1 MAKSE
6 KPAAAQRKQKPGAPG
21 AARKRANQP
30 TRTRHGSN
38 QHTPGKVENMT
49 PLRWERYLAN
59 IANGMSHRDA
69 SHAVKLT
76 MQTVEAY
83 LISNVAAA
91 SQLRDAKLLWNRREW
106 SLEDIELVL
115 ANVAMGKT
123 MKQAFDAA
131 GIPRERVASMYQL
144 LLRDKALRKW
154 YDEARELATE
164 SMADDVVDIADSTH
178 NDRNDDGKI
187 DHEVINRDR
196 LRVQT
201 RQWLM
206 GKFVPKRFGDNKH
219 VHHEGELNINHA
231 AVLSGGRRRI
241 EQLHAQRKGV
251 TIDGEAEAVN

>member
-6 KPAAAQRKQKPGAPG
+6 KPAAARRTNGSGKRV
-21 AARKRANQP
+21 AAHGMSQPVGSRRKRKNQP
-30 TRTRHGSN
+30 RRDEA
-38 QHTPGKVENMT
+38 KMT
-49 PLRWERYLAN
+49 EKRWTDYLAA
-59 IANGMSHRDA
+59 IANGTPHREA
-69 SHAVKLT
+69 SHAVGLT

-91 SQLRDAKLLWNRREW
+91 GQLRDAKVLWNRREW
-106 SLEDIELVL
+106 SLEDIETVL
-115 ANVAMGKT
+115 SSVACGKT

-131 GIPRERVASMYQL
+131 GIPRERVASLYRL
-144 LLRDKALRKW
+144 LLTDKALRKW

-164 SMADDVVDIADSTH
+164 SMADDVIDIADSTH
-178 NDRNDDGKI
+178 NDRDDDGKI

-206 GKFVPKRFGDNKH
+206 GKFVPKRFGDSKH
-219 VHHEGELNINHA
+219 HIHEGELNINHA

-241 EQLHAQRKGV
+241 EQLHAKRRGA
-251 TIDGEAEAVN
+251 TIEGEAEAVQ

>member
-1 MAKSE
+1 MAKAE
-6 KPAAAQRKQKPGAPG
+6 KPALAA
-21 AARKRANQP
+21 
-30 TRTRHGSN
+30 
-38 QHTPGKVENMT
+38 
-49 PLRWERYLAN
+49 
-59 IANGMSHRDA
+59 IANGTPHREA
-69 SHAVKLT
+69 SHSVGLT

-83 LISNVAAA
+83 LISNVSAA
-91 SQLRDAKLLWNRREW
+91 SQLQEAKVLWNRREW
-106 SLEDIELVL
+106 SLEDIESVL
-115 ANVAMGKT
+115 TQIAIGKT
-123 MKQAFDAA
+123 IKQAFDEC
-131 GIPRERVASMYQL
+131 GIDRNRVGSLYQL

-164 SMADDVVDIADSTH
+164 SMADDVIDIADSTH

-206 GKFVPKRFGDNKH
+206 GKFVPKRFGEFVPKRFGDNKH

-241 EQLHAQRKGV
+241 EQLHAKRKGV
-251 TIDGEAEAVN
+251 TIEGEAEAAG

>member
-6 KPAAAQRKQKPGAPG
+6 KPAAARRTNGSGKRVASHGMSQPVGSR
-21 AARKRANQP
+21 RKRKNQP
-30 TRTRHGSN
+30 VVKDTA
-38 QHTPGKVENMT
+38 KMT
-49 PLRWERYLAN
+49 EKRWTDYLAA
-59 IANGMSHRDA
+59 IANGTPHREA
-69 SHAVKLT
+69 SHAVGLT

-91 SQLRDAKLLWNRREW
+91 NQLRESKLLWNRREW
-106 SLEDIELVL
+106 SLEDIENLL
-115 ANVAMGKT
+115 AQVAMGRT
-123 MKQAFDAA
+123 MRQAFREV
-131 GIPRERVASMYQL
+131 GIPRERIASLYQL

-164 SMADDVVDIADSTH
+164 SMADEVIDIADSTH
-178 NDRNDDGKI
+178 NDRDDDGKI

-231 AVLSGGRRRI
+231 AVLSGGRRRL
-241 EQLHAQRKGV
+241 EQLHAKRNGT
-251 TIDGEAEAVN
+251 TIEGEAEAVQ

>member
-1 MAKSE
+1 MAKAE
-6 KPAAAQRKQKPGAPG
+6 KPAAARRTRQKVGNNPLGAK
-21 AARKRANQP
+21 RKRKNQP
-30 TRTRHGSN
+30 VPTGDA
-38 QHTPGKVENMT
+38 KMT
-49 PLRWERYLAN
+49 QKRWTDYLAA
-59 IANGMSHRDA
+59 IANGTPHREA
-69 SHAVKLT
+69 SHSIGLT

-83 LISNVAAA
+83 LISNVSAA
-91 SQLRDAKLLWNRREW
+91 SQLQEAKVLWNRREW
-106 SLEDIELVL
+106 SLEDIESVL
-115 ANVAMGKT
+115 TQIAIGKT
-123 MKQAFDAA
+123 IKQAFDEC
-131 GIPRERVASMYQL
+131 GIDRNRVGSLYQL

-164 SMADDVVDIADSTH
+164 SMADDVIDIADSTH

-241 EQLHAQRKGV
+241 EQLHAKRKGV
-251 TIDGEAEAVN
+251 TIEGEAEAAG